1 MVFGAW
7 TKYDCL
13 EFKLPKKSWIQILS
27 GIIASCKGYYRIWI
41 EWDIC
46 NSLIH
51 LINFYQDLHVPG
63 RYLSTGNGGNL
74 VIIEMPTCAHT
85 HTQYSHHKIS
95 FWHLGKYWCFRSTV
109 WPEAPAEVACFCF
122 SYPISLFTI
131 PSSLIWCCH
140 CVRRGLDV
148 GREVERHMCIWCK
161 TFVCTTEPL
170 I

>member
-1 MVFGAW
+1 MRHLLSNLNAIWGLN
-7 TKYDCL
+7 KYNCL
-13 EFKLPKKSWIQILS
+13 DFKLPKKSWIQILS

-51 LINFYQDLHVPG
+51 LINFYQDLHMPG
-63 RYLSTGNGGNL
+63 RYLSIGNGGNL
-74 VIIEMPTCAHT
+74 LIIEMPTCTHT
-85 HTQYSHHKIS
+85 HSEFTSQNLLLTPGY
-95 FWHLGKYWCFRSTV
+95 C
-109 WPEAPAEVACFCF
+109 WPEAPAAVACFCF
-122 SYPISLFTI
+122 SYPTSLFTF

-148 GREVERHMCIWCK
+148 GREVERDMCIWCK
-161 TFVCTTEPL
+161 TFVCTTEPP